1 MGAQREALCAPEFR
15 RFPATLRPKKL
26 GCRHFGKE
34 KPATQGQRKLQSPK
48 LLPIAIYSCDLIK
61 KSIGSS

>member
-1 MGAQREALCAPEFR
+1 M
-15 RFPATLRPKKL
+15 RPKKL

-48 LLPIAIYSCDLIK
+48 LLLVAIYSCDLIK